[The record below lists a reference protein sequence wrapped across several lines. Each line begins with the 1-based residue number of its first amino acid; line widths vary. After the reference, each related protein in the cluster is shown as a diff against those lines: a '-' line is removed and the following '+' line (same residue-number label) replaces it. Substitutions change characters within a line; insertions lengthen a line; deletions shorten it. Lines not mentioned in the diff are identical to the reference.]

1 MQKRCRTAG
10 TKIVTLETQL
20 KDKFTTAFKE
30 VRQAFRAADA
40 DKNGEIDVRELRQ
53 VLARFN
59 LHPEAAEMDKLLA
72 SLGMERT
79 GAINYQRFMK
89 HFGEAIQGKENE
101 SILPGI
107 HKPQAVR
114 RAAAA
119 PSISAAQGR
128 KFLAN
133 KLAMRHNKVR
143 EAFRE
148 MDLDHNMQLDGNELR
163 GCLERYGFAINAT
176 EFKLLMKQIDKNGDG
191 KIDVA
196 EFTSQFGDAVLPME
210 GDEGMGFVLQQ
221 KAPLRRRANQ
231 ARQQHAN
238 QQARLIRL
246 PVDEVFQLLKQKMA
260 AQHKQVRAAFRMF
273 DTDGDGFVSKSE
285 LARVL
290 SRYAIDVPEKHLM
303 QIVSKV
309 DTNNDGRIDYREF
322 MQGFGCAIQPQ
333 QAPSSILPQQPAE
346 PLARGKRRGQ
356 RRASLPEPPVGG
368 KNNAFT
374 RRPSLPEIRMPRG
387 QVA

>member
-1 MQKRCRTAG
+1 MGKIYKTKMQKRCRTAG

-260 AQHKQVRAAFRMF
+260 VQHKQVRAAFRMF
-273 DTDGDGFVSKSE
+273 DTDGG
-285 LARVL
+285 
-290 SRYAIDVPEKHLM
+290 
-303 QIVSKV
+303 
-309 DTNNDGRIDYREF
+309 IDYREF
-322 MQGFGCAIQPQ
+322 VQGFGCAIQPQ

-356 RRASLPEPPVGG
+356 RRASLPEPPVAG